1 MENLK
6 IEDIPCQYQDI
17 ATFMGIDKFI
27 EFCRYFGGSYIYVP
41 NIKTFEA
48 KIRDRDII
56 KMSNNGIGTK
66 VIAKKYNVTTN
77 YIGKILKKYK

>member
-1 MENLK
+1 MEKLL
-6 IEDIPCQYQDI
+6 IEDIPIQYQDI
-17 ATFMGIDKFI
+17 AEFLGIDTFI

-56 KMSNNGIGTK
+56 VMRNNGASIK
-66 VIAKKYNVTTN
+66 SIAKKYNVTTN
-77 YIGKILKKYK
+77 YVGKILNKYK

>member
-1 MENLK
+1 MEKLL
-6 IEDIPCQYQDI
+6 IEDIPIQYQDI
-17 ATFMGIDKFI
+17 AEFLGIDTFI

-56 KMSNNGIGTK
+56 VMRNNGASIK
-66 VIAKKYNVTTN
+66 SIAKKYNVTTN
-77 YIGKILKKYK
+77 YVGKILKKYK